1 MTINLPLP
9 KKIGNNRHQMFS
21 SLKELY
27 SLLTAEQRNKLL
39 RLQLLVILM
48 SFAEIAG
55 VVSIGPFMAL
65 VGDIDQLQG
74 EGLMAE
80 LFRATGIADPRDFL
94 FWLALGVLAVL
105 SVEGVIRTLDKPAQ
119 SNPAWTGKTP
129 DPGPPGGSST
139 SATSARWNCS
149 PTSTASKRPWAK
161 KPK

>member
-1 MTINLPLP
+1 
-9 KKIGNNRHQMFS
+9 MFA

-65 VGDIDQLQG
+65 VGDIVQLQG
-74 EGLMAE
+74 EGLIAE

-94 FWLALGVLAVL
+94 FWLGLGVLAVL
-105 SVEGVIRTLDKPAQ
+105 GVAALISMFTIWRLSLYGARVGAELSSRLYRHYMHQPWLFHTTNTSSQLTNQIARNRTAAIR
-119 SNPAWTGKTP
+119 
-129 DPGPPGGSST
+129 
-139 SATSARWNCS
+139 
-149 PTSTASKRPWAK
+149 WA
-161 KPK
+161 